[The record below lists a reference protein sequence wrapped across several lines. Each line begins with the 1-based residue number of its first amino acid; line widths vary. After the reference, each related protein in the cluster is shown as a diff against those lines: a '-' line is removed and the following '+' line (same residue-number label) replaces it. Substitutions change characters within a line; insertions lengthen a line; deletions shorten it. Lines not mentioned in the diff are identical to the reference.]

1 MSHSKRNTTRPVFTS
16 YEREQAK
23 SNWSSKSAQLS
34 RDSFLPFGFCSLCL
48 ENAREPV
55 ACPRGDIFC
64 RECALENL
72 LAQKKE
78 LKRAEKARQNA
89 EKEAARIR
97 AIGDDEERERA
108 IRDFELTQA
117 GLTNNSS
124 GKGKPNS
131 GAAVESGKEEATVR
145 AGSKRKFALDADELD
160 RIAENDKAKARKAID
175 DEKAAKPTLPSFW
188 TPSLTPDV
196 QNSGLAPVAKK
207 AKTTPTCPASAE
219 HDAHPFSLQKLLKIE
234 FNETT
239 DSATKESRRT
249 CPSCLKTLSNASSP
263 IMADKCGHVLCFSCV
278 KQFLLPSE
286 KQQTQEAET
295 NIACFVCSTPVAVV
309 TKPTKISSAKDS
321 LPTGLIKLK
330 SEGTGFASRGSRT
343 VEKSSVAFQC

>member
-1 MSHSKRNTTRPVFTS
+1 MV
-16 YEREQAK
+16 K
-23 SNWSSKSAQLS
+23 S
-34 RDSFLPFGFCSLCL
+34 
-48 ENAREPV
+48 
-55 ACPRGDIFC
+55 
-64 RECALENL
+64 
-72 LAQKKE
+72 
-78 LKRAEKARQNA
+78 
-89 EKEAARIR
+89 EKE
-97 AIGDDEERERA
+97 
-108 IRDFELTQA
+108 
-117 GLTNNSS
+117 
-124 GKGKPNS
+124 
-131 GAAVESGKEEATVR
+131 EEATVR

-175 DEKAAKPTLPSFW
+175 DEKVSRAHTTVATISNYMLIFSCQAAKPTLPSFW

-219 HDAHPFSLQKLLKIE
+219 HDTHPFSLQKLLKIE

-263 IMADKCGHVLCFSCV
+263 VMADKCGHVLCFSCV

-286 KQQTQEAET
+286 KQQAQEAET

-309 TKPTKISSAKDS
+309 TKPTKVSSAKDS